1 MLVRTI
7 LESDEE
13 FTVVGEATNGDEA
26 VRLAGL
32 HAPDVVV
39 LDLAMPVSD
48 GVEALVRLRQEGP
61 GRKVLLLSGLGP
73 DEMGDETAEADGY
86 LEKMHLVR
94 SLPGTIKQLCT
105 DEREV

>member
-1 MLVRTI
+1 MTRAGAVVQGTTDSVIRVLLVDDVPELRMLVRTI
-7 LESDEE
+7 LETDDE
-13 FTVVGEATNGDEA
+13 FTVVGEAANGDDA

-73 DEMGDETAEADGY
+73 DEVAGE
-86 LEKMHLVR
+86 
-94 SLPGTIKQLCT
+94 
-105 DEREV
+105 